1 MDQQTQPTY
10 YEDTLDLR
18 ALVKTLLRWAWLIIL
33 AGILA
38 AIAAFLTSKFVL
50 DPRYE
55 STALVAI
62 TEPSLVAELEPSIQ
76 VSPQLPDTQ
85 ALSDLA
91 EASDILKKVYEDP
104 EVSGVLDEE
113 TTFTGFG
120 EMFAA
125 SLVGANQ
132 LRLVVTDT
140 DPERAALIA
149 NVWAIITIDR
159 LNDLYGDT
167 KASYDMLKQQ
177 AETARQNWDAAQAA
191 LEQFLP
197 QSQADVL
204 EAQLEQAKNNLSTY
218 LAQIDRNELLIQDVR
233 SLDARLE
240 VLNQTS
246 DIPAG
251 EALSLL
257 ALQQRASG
265 VLEETQVQSTQIQ
278 LSGSDVLGEGYTVRQ
293 AGASLDELVTSLHAQ
308 NEDFEALLPVMETK
322 IKELNVRLEKETYQL
337 DQLRERRD
345 LARSA
350 YHALSGQLEETRI
363 TLAQGDQTAKVAA
376 RAWAAEE
383 PSTPRTLVNTS
394 LAGVVGLMLAVGA
407 VFVFEWWQAEP
418 GSGEQSAVSS

>member
-125 SLVGANQ
+125 SLVGTNQ

-149 NVWAIITIDR
+149 NVWAKLTTDR
-159 LNDLYGDT
+159 LNDLYGAT
-167 KASYDMLKQQ
+167 EASYEHLNQQ
-177 AETARQNWDAAQAA
+177 AETARQKWDAAQAA

-197 QSQADVL
+197 QSQEDVL

-265 VLEETQVQSTQIQ
+265 ALVGTQIQ
-278 LSGSDVLGEGYTVRQ
+278 LPGPDVLGEGYTVRQ

-308 NEDFEALLPVMETK
+308 NEDFEALFPVMETK

-350 YHALSGQLEETRI
+350 YHALAGQLEETRI